1 MGHDLAVNQP
11 QSNDVD
17 PRRVRIG
24 LAIVT
29 LIFLVALVLIA
40 VVDDPL
46 GRAMMVVVVL
56 ISLVRAALLVRSIR
70 RDRST

>member
-1 MGHDLAVNQP
+1 MGHDLSVDQP
-11 QSNDVD
+11 PSDVD

-24 LAIVT
+24 LVILSVV
-29 LIFLVALVLIA
+29 FLVALVLIA
-40 VVDDPL
+40 VVDDPI